1 MQWFFSP
8 HQRAHQGGLE
18 MNRGAMVPCHES
30 PERCDII
37 ASTLIAAGFETPTVP
52 RDQGETAIRAL
63 HDGDYV
69 DFLRSAYGEWQASG
83 RDGSALPFTFVGPG
97 MRQDRVGRSIFGRL
111 GHYGFD
117 AGTPIVAGTWDAAY
131 WSAQTALAGANALIQ
146 GAHLAFSL
154 CRPPGHHAGR
164 RQYGGYCFL
173 NNAALAAQ
181 ALRDAGHQ
189 RVAVLDVDYHHGNGT
204 QELFWDRDDVFY
216 GSIHADPE
224 SDFPYFSGFADE
236 QGTGQGQGATLNI
249 PLAQGTDWATYQT
262 ALASQCAAIRA
273 HRASALVLSLGVDTW
288 HGDPIS
294 RFSLETANFR
304 NLGQQ
309 IGQMN
314 LPILVVMEGG
324 YAVAEVGHNVLETLR
339 GLHG

>member
-37 ASTLIAAGFETPTVP
+37 ASALVEAGYGPASEPP
-52 RDQGETAIRAL
+52 NQGEAAIRAL

-69 DFLRSAYGEWQASG
+69 DFLRAAYGDWQASG

-97 MRQDRVGRSIFGRL
+97 MRADRVGRSIFGRL

-131 WSAQTALAGANALIQ
+131 WSAQTALAGAQALAK
-146 GAHLAFSL
+146 GERLAFAL

-173 NNAALAAQ
+173 NNAALAAE
-181 ALRDAGHQ
+181 ALRAAGHQ

-204 QELFWDRDDVFY
+204 QELFWQRRDVFY
-216 GSIHADPE
+216 GSIHADPD

-236 QGTGQGQGATLNI
+236 TGAGEGQGATLNI
-249 PLAQGTDWATYQT
+249 PLPQGTDWAAYRG
-262 ALASQCAAIRA
+262 ALARQVAMIRA
-273 HRASALVLSLGVDTW
+273 HGASALVLSLGVDTW
-288 HGDPIS
+288 YGDPIS
-294 RFSLETANFR
+294 GFALQTADFQA
-304 NLGQQ
+304 LGHE
-309 IGQMN
+309 IGR
-314 LPILVVMEGG
+314 LDCPILVVMEGG
-324 YAVAEVGHNVLETLR
+324 YAVAEVGRNVLETLR
-339 GLHG
+339 GLRG